1 MTEGLKWIG
10 QHAFDKPAADGMLGG
25 ISMTAMRG
33 VPVRD
38 LLLRLGADEEEISSG
53 MPYRDFHPARDAP
66 CMYGTSGEWAYVLEG
81 RGSCT
86 WCEWFFDDEDKM
98 TPAGGEELICL
109 NANVAVNPSY
119 LVYAPG
125 DGNVY
130 LNNFGDDLA
139 DRPHAVEGSKL
150 AALGEGLKAAGAT
163 CPEGYT
169 VPQWHALLDAQEGG
183 LCGVVWQAVGH
194 ILGIRIPRAE
204 VEQGRLPAARLTG
217 PYT

>member
-10 QHAFDKPAADGMLGG
+10 QHTFDNPAADGMLGG
-25 ISMTAMRG
+25 ISMTATRG

-38 LLLRLGADEEEISSG
+38 LLLKLGADEEAILRG
-53 MPYRDFHPARDAP
+53 IRYRDFSLTRDAL
-66 CMYGTSGEWAYVLEG
+66 CMYGTSGEWAYVLED

-86 WCEWFFDDEDKM
+86 WYEWFFEDEDKVL
-98 TPAGGEELICL
+98 PAAGEELICL
-109 NANVAVNPSY
+109 NANVAVNPSN
-119 LVYAPG
+119 LVYVPG

-130 LNNFGDDLA
+130 LNNFGDDLT

-150 AALGEGLKAAGAT
+150 AVLGEGLKASGAT
-163 CPEGYT
+163 CPKGYT
-169 VPQWHALLDAQEGG
+169 VPHWHDLLNAQEGG
-183 LCGVVWQAVGH
+183 LHGVMWQAVGN
-194 ILGIRIPRAE
+194 ILSIRIPRVD

>member
-1 MTEGLKWIG
+1 MAEGLKWIG
-10 QHAFDKPAADGMLGG
+10 RHAFDKPAADGMLGG

-38 LLLRLGADEEEISSG
+38 LLLRLGADEKQISIG
-53 MPYRDFHPARDAP
+53 MPYRDFHPTRDAP
-66 CMYGTSGEWAYVLEG
+66 CVYGTSGEWSYVLED

-86 WCEWFFDDEDKM
+86 WCEWFFEDEDKVRP
-98 TPAGGEELICL
+98 TAGDELICL
-109 NANVAVNPSY
+109 NANIAVNPSY

-130 LNNFGDDLA
+130 LYNFGDDLT
-139 DRPHAVEGSKL
+139 DRLHAVEGSKL

-163 CPEGYT
+163 RPEGYT
-169 VPQWHALLDAQEGG
+169 VREWHDLLDAQEGG
-183 LCGVVWQAVGH
+183 LRGVVWQAVGD
-194 ILGIRIPRAE
+194 ILGIRIPRAD
-204 VEQGRLPAARLTG
+204 VEQGRLPVARLAG

>member
-10 QHAFDKPAADGMLGG
+10 QHAFDSSAAPGMLGG

-33 VPVRD
+33 VPVRE

-53 MPYRDFHPARDAP
+53 MPYRSFHQARDAP
-66 CMYGTSGEWAYVLEG
+66 CMYGACGEWAYVLED

-86 WCEWFFDDEDKM
+86 WCEWFFEDEEK
-98 TPAGGEELICL
+98 TRPALGEELICL

-130 LNNFGDDLA
+130 LNDFGDDLM
-139 DRPHAVEGSKL
+139 DRPHAVPGSKL
-150 AALGEGLKAAGAT
+150 ATLGEGLKVAGAT
-163 CPEGYT
+163 CPAGYT
-169 VPQWHALLDAQEGG
+169 VPQWHGLLDGQEGG
-183 LCGVVWQAVGH
+183 LRGVVWQAVSD
-194 ILGIRIPRAE
+194 ILGIRIRQKD
-204 VEQGRLPAARLTG
+204 VEQGLLPAARLTG

>member
-25 ISMTAMRG
+25 ISLTAMRG

-38 LLLRLGADEEEISSG
+38 LLLRLGAHGEEISSAV
-53 MPYRDFHPARDAP
+53 PCRDFRSSREAP
-66 CMYGTSGEWAYVLEG
+66 CMYGTSGEWAYVLED
-81 RGSCT
+81 RGACT
-86 WCEWFFDDEDKM
+86 WCEWFFEDEDKM
-98 TPAGGEELICL
+98 TPAPGEELICL

-130 LNNFGDDLA
+130 LNDFGDDLT

-169 VPQWHALLDAQEGG
+169 IPRWHDLLDAQEGG
-183 LCGVVWQAVGH
+183 LRGLVWQAVGD
-194 ILGIRIPRAE
+194 ILGIRIPRAD
-204 VEQGRLPAARLTG
+204 VEQGRLPAVRLTG
-217 PYT
+217 PYA

>member
-10 QHAFDKPAADGMLGG
+10 RHAFDKPTAEGMLGG

-38 LLLRLGADEEEISSG
+38 LLLRLGANEEDIESAI
-53 MPYRDFHPARDAP
+53 PYRDFPSSRETP
-66 CMYGTSGEWAYVLEG
+66 CMYGTSGEWAYVLED

-86 WCEWFFDDEDKM
+86 WCEWFFEDEKKM
-98 TPAGGEELICL
+98 RPTPGQELICL

-125 DGNVY
+125 DGHVY
-130 LNNFGDDLA
+130 LNNCGDDLTHH
-139 DRPHAVEGSKL
+139 PHAVEGSKL
-150 AALGEGLKAAGAT
+150 AALAEGLKQAGAIY
-163 CPEGYT
+163 PEGCT
-169 VPQWHALLDAQEGG
+169 IPQWHALLDAQGDSLRG
-183 LCGVVWQAVGH
+183 LVWQAVGD
-194 ILGIRIPRAE
+194 ILGIRIARSD

-217 PYT
+217 PYA

>member
-10 QHAFDKPAADGMLGG
+10 RHTFDKPAADGMLGG

-38 LLLRLGADEEEISSG
+38 LLLTLGADEKEISSG
-53 MPYRDFHPARDAP
+53 MPYRDFHPTRDAP
-66 CMYGTSGEWAYVLEG
+66 CMYGTSGEWAYVLED

-86 WCEWFFDDEDKM
+86 WCEWFFEDEDKM
-98 TPAGGEELICL
+98 RPTAGDELICL
-109 NANVAVNPSY
+109 NANIAVNPSY

-130 LNNFGDDLA
+130 LNNFGDDLT
-139 DRPHAVEGSKL
+139 DRLHAVEGSKL

-169 VPQWHALLDAQEGG
+169 VPQWHDLLDAQEGG
-183 LCGVVWQAVGH
+183 LRGVVWQAVGD
-194 ILGIRIPRAE
+194 ILGIRIPRAD